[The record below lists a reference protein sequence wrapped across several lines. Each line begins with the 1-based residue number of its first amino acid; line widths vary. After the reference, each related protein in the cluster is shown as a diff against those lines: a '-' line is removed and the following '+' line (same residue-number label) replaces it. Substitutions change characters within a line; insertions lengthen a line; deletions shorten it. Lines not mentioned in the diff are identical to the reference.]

1 MQTPAKF
8 EYTRATSLEDAISTL
23 QRLGGDA
30 RIVAGGHSL
39 LPMMKLRLANPGHL
53 IDINDLDELSYIR
66 VEGDEIRIGALT
78 RHVELLKSDLLA
90 RHFPLFADAEEVIA
104 DPVVRNRGTIGGSL
118 CQADAAED
126 LSAVCS
132 AVKAQAVIRG
142 AGGERLV
149 GMEEFHIGPY
159 VTAVGDGEML
169 TEVRIPLRSG
179 GGSAHEKVERRAGDW
194 AIAAA
199 SAALWLDNGKIV
211 DAGIALSAVGL
222 TTIHVTRAEELLRG
236 KAPSAEL
243 FAQAGSIASKDCS
256 PSSDGRGPVD
266 YKRHLAGVLTQRAL
280 IRAAERAAAS
290 PSRPYPT
297 PNPPSAPTEP
307 AAPPEPAAS
316 EPAATAAPA
325 DAPAVLKWGA
335 RSSAEPAASEP
346 VAVSEPAPEPVAVSE
361 PEPEPVAVSEPEAPA
376 AEAPASAEP
385 APLRWRTSGA
395 TSAESGASTLGELA
409 AASQAATAA
418 PEPVAVSEPEPE
430 AVSEPE
436 PVAVSEPE
444 PVAASE
450 PVAVSEPAAAAA
462 PAEGPTV
469 LRWGSRAAAAPTQAP
484 EPPAVSE
491 PAPEPEAVSE
501 PEAASEPETA
511 AVSEPET
518 AAVSEPEAV
527 SDPEPEAP
535 ADSSTLRWRSGGERR
550 NSPPATAE
558 PTAIRWRRGSHEDRG
573 PRSLH

>member
-1 MQTPAKF
+1 LQTPAKF

-361 PEPEPVAVSEPEAPA
+361 PEPEPVAVSEPE
-376 AEAPASAEP
+376 
-385 APLRWRTSGA
+385 
-395 TSAESGASTLGELA
+395 
-409 AASQAATAA
+409 
-418 PEPVAVSEPEPE
+418 PEPVAVSEPAPEPV

-501 PEAASEPETA
+501 PEPEPEAASEPETA

-550 NSPPATAE
+550 NSPPATGE